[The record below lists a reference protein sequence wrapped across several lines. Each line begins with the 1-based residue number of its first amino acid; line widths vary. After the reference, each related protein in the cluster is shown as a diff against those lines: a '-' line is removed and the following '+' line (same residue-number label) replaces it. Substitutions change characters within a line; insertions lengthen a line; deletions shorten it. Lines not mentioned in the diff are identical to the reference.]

1 MKYGESVFDI
11 LYLLFTLLSG
21 CVILV
26 KAQNATEKK
35 MGLATLIPGVDKG
48 SSVLVGN

>member
-11 LYLLFTLLSG
+11 LYLLFALLSG
-21 CVILV
+21 CVILA
-26 KAQNATEKK
+26 KARNATEKK